1 VPALRLSAVFLLPL
15 RGPLCQREA
24 RNGVAMTPDT
34 PAESAHGNSASTAI
48 SNAIRQLVAEYTG
61 RGPSRART
69 SIRDNVVVV
78 LLEDTLTK
86 GERRLVTKGR
96 DHRVIDIRREF
107 QDAMREDAIAS
118 VEEITGRT
126 VAAFMSANH
135 IDPDLAA
142 EVFILQPDGHPASS
156 EDPR

>member
-1 VPALRLSAVFLLPL
+1 MAPESHDERTDGGS
-15 RGPLCQREA
+15 
-24 RNGVAMTPDT
+24 VA
-34 PAESAHGNSASTAI
+34 SAI

-61 RGPSRART
+61 RGPTRART
-69 SIRDNVVVV
+69 SIRENVVVV

-96 DHRVIDIRREF
+96 DHRVIDFRREF

-118 VEEITGRT
+118 VQRLTGRGVT
-126 VAAFMSANH
+126 AFMSANH

-142 EVFILQPDGHPASS
+142 EVFVLAEPEEPALA
-156 EDPR
+156 EQEEPAPNGTG

>member
-1 VPALRLSAVFLLPL
+1 
-15 RGPLCQREA
+15 
-24 RNGVAMTPDT
+24 MTPDSQDGRT
-34 PAESAHGNSASTAI
+34 DGSSVPAAI

-61 RGPSRART
+61 RGPTRART

-78 LLEDTLTK
+78 LLEDNLTK

-96 DHRVIDIRREF
+96 DHRVIDYRREF
-107 QDAMREDAIAS
+107 QDAMREDAIES
-118 VEEITGRT
+118 VEQLTGRK

-142 EVFILQPDGHPASS
+142 EVFVLEPDADAARPTAP
-156 EDPR
+156 EN